1 MPPSMTGDTCIV
13 SHQPSHSLVT
23 QQWWPQHKSAASCW
37 GLHLHCHHDQ
47 LQGRH
52 LHGDPP
58 PHGHHLRQEAD
69 QERDACP
76 GQECGAD
83 VWVGPQPGEKT
94 AECVLLDINNKDS
107 INLFIYYS
115 FICLHTITT
124 TMNQFVL
131 HEVKFCQTTSH
142 SEASSHQFPDWLQLP
157 VSAVHV
163 SLRPLVRC
171 GQWRPGA
178 PG

>member
-1 MPPSMTGDTCIV
+1 MSKFCSTISILKLYLEAKSKISHLIYMPPSMTGDTCIV

-69 QERDACP
+69 QERDAGP

-115 FICLHTITT
+115 FIPLTYNNNDNEQWIS
-124 TMNQFVL
+124 
-131 HEVKFCQTTSH
+131 FCYMK
-142 SEASSHQFPDWLQLP
+142 
-157 VSAVHV
+157 
-163 SLRPLVRC
+163 
-171 GQWRPGA
+171 
-178 PG
+178 